1 MIAFF
6 MLLYHATCSP
16 GVAMQVEEEFEQDV
30 RKNLI
35 PSLISSQCK
44 LEEEEDHNKLENY
57 IINLRAHNIN
67 IKKHIF
73 AAEKKINL
81 TLRPVDGVVSLLG
94 ENYASAFDMLPSL
107 QNFSI
112 SLDLSHKE
120 LNLEELKS
128 AVNLARNNI
137 GFVQLFFKNLD
148 YENYDQEKEHTQ
160 YLLKVFLSRNLL
172 IRGIINDFN
181 YSFLLI
187 NIPEEEKI
195 IAEGLRNASSLERLN
210 LCFNIEKGKGVIE
223 SIGQS
228 KSIKSI
234 KSISFS
240 FFDEKLSSHDLNV
253 LNSLLTAASALKYLQ
268 LDASLDEPL
277 LYMLAENLRQEFTSL
292 THLSLAAIDWE
303 ESKQQLSEEALGN
316 FFHALGV
323 NKNLTLLQLDFLL
336 PSTSIQA
343 LAEAL
348 KINKALKILALPNED
363 LGDEGVI
370 LLAEGLKKN
379 ASVIEI
385 DFSNNNISNT
395 GANSILDMLEVNL
408 TLTTIHLAWNTISD
422 YKKAEI
428 NKILAKRKT
437 PVFNFSREI
446 SLP

>member
-1 MIAFF
+1 

-30 RKNLI
+30 RKNII
-35 PSLISSQCK
+35 PSQISSQCK
-44 LEEEEDHNKLENY
+44 IEEEEDHNKLENY
-57 IINLRAHNIN
+57 IIKLRSHNIDV
-67 IKKHIF
+67 KKNIF

-120 LNLEELKS
+120 LNLEELQS

-137 GFVQLFFKNLD
+137 SFVNLVDKNSE
-148 YENYDQEKEHTQ
+148 YWSIEKEHI
-160 YLLKVFLSRNLL
+160 YCSLRAFLSRNSL
-172 IRGIINDFN
+172 INGIFENFN

-195 IAEGLRNASSLERLN
+195 IAEGLRNASSLERLS

-395 GANSILDMLEVNL
+395 GANSILDYIEI
-408 TLTTIHLAWNTISD
+408 TLIET
-422 YKKAEI
+422 
-428 NKILAKRKT
+428 KIAIKT
-437 PVFNFSREI
+437 MRF
-446 SLP
+446 